1 LVVDIRIG
9 LARVLRGSC
18 VFIGTLPLFMT
29 LSSLVV
35 RRAIRS
41 LLLVT
46 LTTAQLAHAQ
56 VTLNFVNAD
65 IDQVAKAI
73 GQATGQTIIVDP
85 RVKGQLNL
93 VADQPMADEKAI
105 KTLEAALRMQ
115 GFALLQDHGVMK
127 VVPETDAKLQGVPT
141 YVGNNPVVS
150 GDQVIT
156 QVFQLRHES
165 ANNLLG
171 VLRPLVSPN
180 NAIAAYPGNNTLV
193 VTDYADNVKRIAAII
208 AGVDGASTQTNDI
221 VQLKHANVLDLAS
234 MLQKLLDPATIGE
247 TDTTLKV
254 TVQADPRTNSL
265 LLHASSE
272 ARLREA
278 EALIAKLDV
287 ATREPGNMHVVQLR
301 QADATELAKTLRGM
315 LGQSSGSDSNSSA
328 KSDFNKS
335 DSDNKSGSS
344 SSSSG
349 SGSNSLAAP
358 LPSGYGGQGGG
369 SGGGG
374 ASGGG
379 SGGGADIGGISGG
392 AGGNASSIVAQIQA
406 DAATN
411 SLVITAS
418 DPVYANLRAVINQL
432 DVRRAQVY
440 IESLIV
446 ELTRSKEE
454 QLGVQ
459 WQGLIGSATNTAL
472 FAGSNFATTT
482 SQGIVNLTAIGN
494 AAAANGSA
502 ASALASSATLLNN
515 GLNVGLIHRFGNAVG
530 LGGLLQALESNS
542 DVNILSTPSVITLDN
557 EDAKIVV
564 GQNVPIV
571 TGSYSQTGS
580 SSTVTPF
587 QTFDRED
594 VGITLHVRPQIT
606 QGGVIKLQIYQE
618 SSSVVA
624 STASSTSGPT
634 INKRSIQSLVLADD
648 GQIIV
653 LGGLMQDEYDNG
665 NSKVPFLGNLPL
677 IGSLFRTENKD
688 RNKTDLMVFLRPV
701 ILRDNQTTRD
711 VSMNRYDA
719 IRAETNSYVSDNRN
733 VRDLNFPGVPPAVG
747 PDAPAHGV
755 GSLISTEGGRAPGS
769 DAAVGSNAAG
779 SNAAGLNASGSNA
792 AGSNASGSNSTGTAM
807 SDPNVQPASA
817 ADPATQ
823 SAITQSSMPATQAPT
838 VRIEKRN

>member
-1 LVVDIRIG
+1 
-9 LARVLRGSC
+9 
-18 VFIGTLPLFMT
+18 MT

-35 RRAIRS
+35 RRTFCS
-41 LLLVT
+41 LLFVT
-46 LTTAQLAHAQ
+46 LTTVQLAHAQ

-141 YVGNNPVVS
+141 YVGNSPVVS

-208 AGVDGASTQTNDI
+208 AGVDGASTQNSDI

-234 MLQKLLDPATIGE
+234 MLQKLLDPTTLGE

-254 TVQADPRTNSL
+254 TVQADTRTNSL
-265 LLHASSE
+265 LLRASSE

-315 LGQSSGSDSNSSA
+315 LGQSSGSDSNSTA

-335 DSDNKSGSS
+335 DSSSGAGSGG

-349 SGSNSLAAP
+349 SGGSSLAAP

-369 SGGGG
+369 GGGG
-374 ASGGG
+374 GGGG
-379 SGGGADIGGISGG
+379 SGGAGGGSGGSTDVGGISGG
-392 AGGNASSIVAQIQA
+392 SGGNASSVVAQIQA
-406 DAATN
+406 DTATN

-418 DPVYANLRAVINQL
+418 EPVYANLRAVIDQL

-446 ELTRSKEE
+446 ELTRSKAE

-494 AAAANGSA
+494 AAAANGTA

-515 GLNVGLIHRFGNAVG
+515 GLNVGLIHKFGNAVG
-530 LGGLLQALESNS
+530 LGALLQALESNS

-557 EDAKIVV
+557 EDAKVVV

-606 QGGVIKLQIYQE
+606 EGGIIKLQIYQE

-634 INKRSIQSLVLADD
+634 INKRSVQSLVLADD

-665 NSKVPFLGNLPL
+665 NSKVPFLGNLPV

-701 ILRDNQTTRD
+701 ILRDNQTTSD
-711 VSMNRYDA
+711 ISMNRYDA

-755 GSLISTEGGRAPGS
+755 GSLISTEAGHAPGS
-769 DAAVGSNAAG
+769 DAGAVGSAVGSNAT
-779 SNAAGLNASGSNA
+779 
-792 AGSNASGSNSTGTAM
+792 GSNSAGAAT
-807 SDPNVQPASA
+807 PASA

-823 SAITQSSMPATQAPT
+823 SAITQSAMPTQAPAE
-838 VRIEKRN
+838 RIEKRN

>member
-9 LARVLRGSC
+9 LARVLRRSC

-35 RRAIRS
+35 RRTFCS
-41 LLLVT
+41 LLFVT
-46 LTTAQLAHAQ
+46 LTTVQLAHAQ

-208 AGVDGASTQTNDI
+208 AGVDGASTQNSDI

-234 MLQKLLDPATIGE
+234 MLQKLLDPTTLGE

-254 TVQADPRTNSL
+254 TVQADTRTNSL
-265 LLHASSE
+265 LLRASSE

-315 LGQSSGSDSNSSA
+315 LGQSSGNDSNSTA
-328 KSDFNKS
+328 KADFNKS
-335 DSDNKSGSS
+335 DSSSGAGSGG

-349 SGSNSLAAP
+349 SGGSSLAAP

-369 SGGGG
+369 GG
-374 ASGGG
+374 GGG
-379 SGGGADIGGISGG
+379 SGGAGGGSGG
-392 AGGNASSIVAQIQA
+392 STDVGGVSGGSGGNASSVVAQIQA
-406 DAATN
+406 DTATN

-418 DPVYANLRAVINQL
+418 EPVYANLRAVIDQL

-446 ELTRSKEE
+446 ELTRSKAE

-494 AAAANGSA
+494 AAAANGTA

-515 GLNVGLIHRFGNAVG
+515 GLNVGLIHKFGNAVG
-530 LGGLLQALESNS
+530 LGALLQALESNS

-557 EDAKIVV
+557 EDAKVVV

-606 QGGVIKLQIYQE
+606 EGGIIKLQIYQE

-634 INKRSIQSLVLADD
+634 INKRSVQSLVLADD

-665 NSKVPFLGNLPL
+665 NSKVPFLGNLPV

-701 ILRDNQTTRD
+701 ILRDNQTTSD
-711 VSMNRYDA
+711 ISMNRYDA

-755 GSLISTEGGRAPGS
+755 GSLISTEAGHAPGS
-769 DAAVGSNAAG
+769 DAGAVGSAVGSNAT
-779 SNAAGLNASGSNA
+779 
-792 AGSNASGSNSTGTAM
+792 GSNSAGAAT
-807 SDPNVQPASA
+807 PASA

-823 SAITQSSMPATQAPT
+823 SAITQSAMPTQAPAE
-838 VRIEKRN
+838 RIEKRN

>member
-1 LVVDIRIG
+1 
-9 LARVLRGSC
+9 
-18 VFIGTLPLFMT
+18 MT

-35 RRAIRS
+35 RRTFCS
-41 LLLVT
+41 LLFVT
-46 LTTAQLAHAQ
+46 LTTVQLAHAQ

-141 YVGNNPVVS
+141 YVGNSPVVS

-208 AGVDGASTQTNDI
+208 AGVDGASTQNSDI

-234 MLQKLLDPATIGE
+234 MLQKLLDPTTLGE

-254 TVQADPRTNSL
+254 TVQADTRTNSL
-265 LLHASSE
+265 LLRASSE

-315 LGQSSGSDSNSSA
+315 LGQSSGNDSNSTA
-328 KSDFNKS
+328 KADFNKS
-335 DSDNKSGSS
+335 DSSSGAGSGG

-349 SGSNSLAAP
+349 SGGSSLAAP

-369 SGGGG
+369 GG
-374 ASGGG
+374 GGG
-379 SGGGADIGGISGG
+379 SGGAGGGSGGSTDVGGISGG
-392 AGGNASSIVAQIQA
+392 SGGNASSVVAQIQA
-406 DAATN
+406 DTATN

-418 DPVYANLRAVINQL
+418 EPVYANLRAVIDQL

-446 ELTRSKEE
+446 ELTRSKAE

-494 AAAANGSA
+494 AAAANGTA

-515 GLNVGLIHRFGNAVG
+515 GLNVGLIHKFGNAVG
-530 LGGLLQALESNS
+530 LGALLQALESNS

-557 EDAKIVV
+557 EDAKVVV

-606 QGGVIKLQIYQE
+606 EGGIIKLQIYQE

-634 INKRSIQSLVLADD
+634 INKRSVQSLVLADD

-665 NSKVPFLGNLPL
+665 NSKVPFLGNLPV

-701 ILRDNQTTRD
+701 ILRDNQTTSD
-711 VSMNRYDA
+711 ISMNRYDA

-755 GSLISTEGGRAPGS
+755 GSLISTEAGRAPGS
-769 DAAVGSNAAG
+769 DAGAVGSAVGSNAT
-779 SNAAGLNASGSNA
+779 
-792 AGSNASGSNSTGTAM
+792 GSNSAGAAT
-807 SDPNVQPASA
+807 PASA

-823 SAITQSSMPATQAPT
+823 SAITQSAMPTQAPAE
-838 VRIEKRN
+838 RIEKRN

>member
-1 LVVDIRIG
+1 
-9 LARVLRGSC
+9 
-18 VFIGTLPLFMT
+18 MT

-35 RRAIRS
+35 RSATRNLLRSPLRSLFCSPLRSQFRS
-41 LLLVT
+41 LLGSLLLAA
-46 LTTAQLAHAQ
+46 LTTAQPAHAQ

-141 YVGNNPVVS
+141 YVGNHPVVG

-180 NAIAAYPGNNTLV
+180 NSIAAYPGNNTLV

-208 AGVDGASTQTNDI
+208 AGVDSASSQNNDV
-221 VQLKHANVLDLAS
+221 VQLKNANVLDLAS
-234 MLQKLLDPATIGE
+234 TLQKLLDPATIGE

-265 LLHASSE
+265 LLRASSA

-301 QADATELAKTLRGM
+301 QADATELARTLRGM
-315 LGQSSGSDSNSSA
+315 LGQSSGSDSSSSA

-335 DSDNKSGSS
+335 DSNSDNKYGGGGSG

-358 LPSGYGGQGGG
+358 LPSGYGGQGGA
-369 SGGGG
+369 GGG
-374 ASGGG
+374 AGGGGG
-379 SGGGADIGGISGG
+379 SGAGGDSSGASGG
-392 AGGNASSIVAQIQA
+392 AGGNASSTVAQIQA
-406 DAATN
+406 DPATN

-418 DPVYANLRAVINQL
+418 EPVYANLRAVIDQL

-515 GLNVGLIHRFGNAVG
+515 GLNVGLIHKFGNAVG
-530 LGGLLQALESNS
+530 LGALLQALQSNS

-571 TGSYSQTGS
+571 TGSYSATGS
-580 SSTVTPF
+580 TSTVTPF

-606 QGGVIKLQIYQE
+606 EGGIIKLQIYQE

-665 NSKVPFLGNLPL
+665 NNKVPFLGNLPV

-719 IRAETNSYVSDNRN
+719 IRAETNGYVSDNRN

-755 GSLISTEGGRAPGS
+755 GSLISTDGGRAPGS
-769 DAAVGSNAAG
+769 GAAAAGANAAG
-779 SNAAGLNASGSNA
+779 SNAAGSSASGANTA
-792 AGSNASGSNSTGTAM
+792 GTAM
-807 SDPNVQPASA
+807 PDSNLQPANS

-823 SAITQSSMPATQAPT
+823 SALTQSAMPATQALPA
-838 VRIEKRN
+838 RIEKRN